1 MLKRK
6 KGHFLVTK
14 TQRTKLLSDKSDWLN
29 STQLLFNQVIEFYV
43 DIYNQYPELAT
54 VPSHEIYS
62 TIEPITVKTKTREN
76 VPSPLPY
83 NCPMV
88 FRRAAIKK
96 ALGMFKSWQT
106 SYQSWKNK
114 CDLKTKKAEQKGKKA
129 KLPRPPLLPRKFN
142 SPVTLYKGMYKEDVG
157 GSIVLKLWTGKSW
170 AWVKHKYQDY
180 KLSSEWVKS
189 SPTLVIKNKIIT
201 LNWCKEKL
209 VKSKGKVAEQIKKN
223 GGLTVCSV
231 DLNLDG
237 DIAVCSILNVEG
249 TGRVTEKNRLFI
261 KGNKRHQH
269 LRKRLLGRD
278 AVAKSKTNSPQTNSG
293 ANANIWRKLK
303 NRGKNEAE
311 RVSRRIVEFAHQ
323 NGAKVLVCE
332 HLTNLKPKKGKYSR
346 RSNQKRAYWLK
357 SKIYQRAK
365 DKALN
370 DYGIYTVRV
379 SSRGTS
385 REFAYTGEPI
395 LRGCQ
400 TGNQLVFSLKGMGSL
415 ILTEDGLIAHCDLN
429 SARNIGL
436 RYLLKHYEKPTL
448 VTERFDKIV
457 KQPTDNLMASILSKG
472 SGNPC
477 DFLTLLRSDISCNYV
492 TVLKDTLTEESPK
505 NSELFLFITI

>member
-1 MLKRK
+1 MLRRK

-14 TQRTKLLSDKSDWLN
+14 TQRTKLLSDKLQWLN

-43 DIYNQYPELAT
+43 DIYALYPELAS
-54 VPSHEIYS
+54 VPSEQVYS
-62 TIEPITVKTKTREN
+62 TIEPITVKTKNRDS
-76 VPSPLPY
+76 VPHPLPY

-106 SYQSWKNK
+106 SYQSWQNK

-129 KLPRPPLLPRKFN
+129 KLPRPPLLPRKSN
-142 SPVTLYKGMYKEDVG
+142 CPVTLYKGMYKEDIG

-180 KLSSEWVKS
+180 QLSPEWIKS
-189 SPTLVIKNKIIT
+189 SPTLVIKDQIIN
-201 LNWCKEKL
+201 LNWCYEKL
-209 VKSKGKVAEQIKKN
+209 VKSNGKVAKQIKNN

-237 DIAVCSILNVEG
+237 NIAVCSILKVEG

-261 KGNKRHQH
+261 NGNKRHQH

-278 AVAKSKTNSPQTNSG
+278 AVAKSKTNSSVTLI
-293 ANANIWRKLK
+293 NANSNLWRKLT
-303 NRGKNEAE
+303 NREKNEAE
-311 RVSRRIVEFAHQ
+311 RVSRRIVDFAQ
-323 NGAKVLVCE
+323 RNGATVLVFE

-379 SSRGTS
+379 SPRGTS
-385 REFAYTGEPI
+385 REFAYTDEPI
-395 LRGCQ
+395 LRGYQ
-400 TGNQLVFSLKGMGSL
+400 RDNQLIFTLKGMGSL
-415 ILTEDGLIAHCDLN
+415 VLTEDGLIANCELN
-429 SARNIGL
+429 SSRNIGL
-436 RYLLKHYEKPTL
+436 RYLAKHYEKPTL
-448 VTERFDKIV
+448 VTERFDKV
-457 KQPTDNLMASILSKG
+457 VTQPTDNPMASILLKAC
-472 SGNPC
+472 GNAC
-477 DFLTLLRSDISCNYV
+477 DFLTLLRSRISGNYV
-492 TVLKDTLTEESPK
+492 TVLRDTLTEESPK

>member
-1 MLKRK
+1 MLRRK

-14 TQRTKLLSDKSDWLN
+14 TQRTKLLSDKPDWLN

-43 DIYNQYPELAT
+43 DIYHKYPELAN
-54 VPSHEIYS
+54 VPSAQVYS
-62 TIEPITVKTKTREN
+62 TIEPITIKTKNREN
-76 VPSPLPY
+76 VPHPLPY

-106 SYQSWKNK
+106 SYQSWANK

-142 SPVTLYKGMYKEDVG
+142 SSVTLYKGMYEEDIE
-157 GSIVLKLWTGKSW
+157 GSIILKLWTGKSW
-170 AWVKHKYQDY
+170 AWVKPKYQDY
-180 KLSSEWVKS
+180 KLSSEWIKS

-201 LNWCKEKL
+201 LNWCYEKL
-209 VKSKGKVAEQIKKN
+209 VKSNGQVAEQIKNN

-237 DIAVCSILNVEG
+237 DIAVGSILKVEG
-249 TGRVTEKNRLFI
+249 TGRVTEKKRLFI

-278 AVAKSKTNSPQTNSG
+278 ALAKSKINSSETLTN
-293 ANANIWRKLK
+293 ANANLWRKLK
-303 NRGKNEAE
+303 NREKNEAE
-311 RVSRRIVEFAHQ
+311 RVSRRIVDFAHK
-323 NGAKVLVCE
+323 NGAKVLVFE
-332 HLTNLKPKKGKYSR
+332 HLSHLKPKKGKYSR

-379 SSRGTS
+379 SPRGTS
-385 REFAYTGEPI
+385 REFAYTGKPI
-395 LRGCQ
+395 LRGYQ
-400 TGNQLVFSLKGMGSL
+400 TGNQLIFTLKGMGSL
-415 ILTEDGLIAHCDLN
+415 ILSEDGLIGHCDLN

-436 RYLLKHYEKPTL
+436 RYLSKYYEKPTL
-448 VTERFDKIV
+448 VTERFDKV
-457 KQPTDNLMASILSKG
+457 AKQPTDNRVASILLKG
-472 SGNPC
+472 GGNPC
-477 DFLTLLRSDISCNYV
+477 DFLTLLRSHISGNYV
-492 TVLKDTLTEESPK
+492 TVLRDSPTEESPK
-505 NSELFLFITI
+505 NCELFIFITI